1 MHSPNLLNES
11 NNPLTASNDTS
22 LPINYLNRLN
32 KIVNIFPL
40 KGHECNE
47 KMMLMHPT
55 NHVNTTQA
63 IKMQEPKIIQ

>member
-40 KGHECNE
+40 KRHECFK
-47 KMMLMHPT
+47 KMLRMPPT
-55 NHVNTTQA
+55 NHVYASHKRSKCMN
-63 IKMQEPKIIQ
+63 PK